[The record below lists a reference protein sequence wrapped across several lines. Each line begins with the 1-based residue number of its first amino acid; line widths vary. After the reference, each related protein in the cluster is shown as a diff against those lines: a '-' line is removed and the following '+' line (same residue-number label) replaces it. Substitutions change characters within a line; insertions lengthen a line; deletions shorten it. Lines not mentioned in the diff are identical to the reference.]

1 MKRLQNFRQKL
12 IDELAIDLD
21 KAFNARVQAV
31 KKLRIAFDRNQ
42 IGYIHF
48 EEVDF
53 DHPIVQE
60 TQEHLVKIEKL
71 CRRVTN
77 AENKF
82 MELHFKFHAEF
93 DKLDEETG
101 FSTKVIKCEE
111 EEVAQ

>member
-1 MKRLQNFRQKL
+1 MKRLQNSRQK
-12 IDELAIDLD
+12 IVDQLAIDLD

-31 KKLRIAFDRNQ
+31 KNLKIAFDKNP
-42 IGYIHF
+42 INYIHF

-53 DHPIVQE
+53 DWPFVRE
-60 TQEHLVKIEKL
+60 TQDHIVKIEKL

-93 DKLDEETG
+93 DRLDEETG
-101 FSTKVIKCEE
+101 FSTKVIDCEE

>member
-12 IDELAIDLD
+12 LDQLAIDLD

-31 KKLRIAFDRNQ
+31 KNLKIAFDKNP
-42 IGYIHF
+42 INYIHF

-53 DHPIVQE
+53 DHSIVQE

-71 CRRVTN
+71 CRKVTN

-93 DKLDEETG
+93 DKLEEDDY
-101 FSTKVIKCEE
+101 
-111 EEVAQ
+111 